1 LFERGRK
8 SPLFVPYY
16 SMLTLEN
23 ITALAQERIDELACE
38 IFIVDIT
45 ISSSN
50 SINVELDKMGK
61 GVSINE
67 CTSVSR
73 NIEHNLDR
81 EVADFSLQVS
91 SAGMDRPL
99 RVPNQFIKNTGRQVK
114 VILNH
119 GSVEGMLKSYEE
131 GVHLVIETETKEKVE
146 GKKKKEIVVRE
157 HILPFTDIKEV
168 KRVITFK

>member
-1 LFERGRK
+1 
-8 SPLFVPYY
+8 
-16 SMLTLEN
+16 MLTLEN
-23 ITALAQERIDELACE
+23 ITALAQERIDELDPE

-50 SINVELDKMGK
+50 AINVELDKMGK
-61 GVSINE
+61 GISINE
-67 CTSVSR
+67 CMSISR

-81 EVADFSLQVS
+81 EVADFALQVS

-99 RVPNQFIKNTGRQVK
+99 RVHKQFVKNIGRQVK

-119 GSVEGMLKSYEE
+119 GSEEGILKSYEE
-131 GVHLVIETETKEKVE
+131 GVHVVIETETKEKVE

-157 HILPFTDIKEV
+157 HVLLFTDIKEV